1 MKTRP
6 GVIDSPDGLSAGWGC
21 RVQYREQKF
30 DADRRI
36 GRSEL
41 ERPAGSDSD
50 KELEN
55 ITHSHMCLR
64 IAGCRYGC
72 LQPVRLRACVLSC
85 LRGGLLS
92 PPSRNGTSPVSE
104 MCSLM
109 PPERALEPSVPSIVR
124 PGFVRRERLLPFA
137 PLLPFKA
144 LATPARRR
152 PLGPTTAART
162 STQAS

>member
-1 MKTRP
+1 MKPRP

-55 ITHSHMCLR
+55 ITHSHTCLR

-72 LQPVRLRACVLSC
+72 LQPVA
-85 LRGGLLS
+85 
-92 PPSRNGTSPVSE
+92 
-104 MCSLM
+104 
-109 PPERALEPSVPSIVR
+109 VP
-124 PGFVRRERLLPFA
+124 G
-137 PLLPFKA
+137 
-144 LATPARRR
+144 
-152 PLGPTTAART
+152 
-162 STQAS
+162 